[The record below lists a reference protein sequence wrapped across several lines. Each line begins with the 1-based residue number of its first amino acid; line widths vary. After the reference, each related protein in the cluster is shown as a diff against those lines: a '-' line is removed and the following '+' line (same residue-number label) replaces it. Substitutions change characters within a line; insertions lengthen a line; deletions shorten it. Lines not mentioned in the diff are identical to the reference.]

1 MADPLLTDASQHWK
15 RALNAFVEKLRQ
27 VYGENLVEIRLYGS
41 RARGDAE
48 EDSDIDVLVILKEYK
63 DFWEELRRIDPIA
76 GAVSLQYDVVISAIP
91 ALEEAYL
98 SEGSPFFMNVRKES
112 VVVT

>member
-1 MADPLLTDASQHWK
+1 MPDPLRPDSYERWK
-15 RALNAFVEKLRQ
+15 LALHAFIGQLRQ
-27 VYGENLVEIRLYGS
+27 LYGENLVEVRLYGS

-48 EDSDIDVLVILKEYK
+48 EDSDIDVLVVLRECK

-76 GAVSLQYDVVISAIP
+76 GAISLEYDVLISTIP

-98 SEGSPFFMNVRKES
+98 SERSSFFMNVRKES
-112 VVVT
+112 VVV